1 MPSSFRVLSGFE
13 SEIAEHSLEQTWE
26 TTELALALLKSG
38 YPQRCKNTIQIYT
51 WTSAQHTNTWT
62 WVHVAHTAVTGEQS
76 HAKLTGRNP
85 WQEGLCSGLGS
96 REATNAQIQGWDQRQ
111 HCAISHH
118 DSPLT
123 TRHAAANVRTGV
135 HEEVFLDNAIPKGS
149 SLLLGKQQPA
159 HIPGFW
165 SLLSCPTKAP
175 GHRGMRTRCALR
187 LIESKKVVQRISC
200 FLPSFKI

>member
-1 MPSSFRVLSGFE
+1 MDVCTAHKHMDMSPCYTHSSNRRTRSR
-13 SEIAEHSLEQTWE
+13 
-26 TTELALALLKSG
+26 K
-38 YPQRCKNTIQIYT
+38 
-51 WTSAQHTNTWT
+51 TNRK
-62 WVHVAHTAVTGEQS
+62 EP
-76 HAKLTGRNP
+76 LTGRSVQWVRVMP
-85 WQEGLCSGLGS
+85 

-118 DSPLT
+118 HSPLT

-135 HEEVFLDNAIPKGS
+135 HEEAFLDNAIPKGS